1 MEPLVRST
9 QRRFPL
15 ILAIAL
21 PVLLLMGA
29 RTAFGSELYMVELPM
44 AESFRPDSTMSSST
58 RALQRHAIQMSQ
70 DRVMQ
75 ALATKPYGVHR
86 RFKTIPFL
94 SLELSE
100 EQAADLVAAG
110 LVTRAY
116 VPPMVYPSLSQSI
129 PNIGADGAHSA
140 GFDGSGQV
148 IVIMDTGLDANHSAF
163 GGRVVT
169 EACFTSTQS
178 CPNGGNTMF
187 GPGAAQPCVWNP
199 GACIHG
205 THVAG
210 IAAGGGPMPGVA
222 PGAGIIGVQVFSN
235 SGGQP
240 AGQFADILAGLEWVL
255 EQAASYP
262 IAAVNLSLGTGPR
275 TPPCDSAFPAI
286 EAAFANLVA
295 AGIAPVVASGNS
307 SSATGLGSPACLSS
321 AVSVGCSTDSDA
333 ICGFSNSAPALDL
346 LAPGS
351 GITAPLPNEGTGTL
365 SGTSMSA
372 PHVSGA
378 IALLFQRGA
387 VTTVDEAVSALATS
401 GEPLLDTRNG
411 TITPRIQ
418 VDAALGLDPVQGG
431 PCIACAPTCEGAPTT
446 GDEDGDGEIDAND
459 RCSSTSPAAL
469 VDDSGCSISQ
479 FCALYDPTARGGRR
493 ECRHADWK
501 NDRAIGRGMDCYV
514 DKAGTGFDL
523 TDDRCVPR

>member
-110 LVTRAY
+110 LATRAY
-116 VPPMVYPSLSQSI
+116 VPPMVYPSLGQSI
-129 PNIGADGAHSA
+129 PNTGTGEAHSI

-210 IAAGGGPMPGVA
+210 IAAGGGAMPGVA

-321 AVSVGCSTDSDA
+321 AVSVGCSTDNDA

-351 GITAPLPNEGTGTL
+351 GITAPLPN
-365 SGTSMSA
+365 
-372 PHVSGA
+372 
-378 IALLFQRGA
+378 
-387 VTTVDEAVSALATS
+387 
-401 GEPLLDTRNG
+401 
-411 TITPRIQ
+411 
-418 VDAALGLDPVQGG
+418 
-431 PCIACAPTCEGAPTT
+431 
-446 GDEDGDGEIDAND
+446 
-459 RCSSTSPAAL
+459 
-469 VDDSGCSISQ
+469 
-479 FCALYDPTARGGRR
+479 
-493 ECRHADWK
+493 
-501 NDRAIGRGMDCYV
+501 
-514 DKAGTGFDL
+514 
-523 TDDRCVPR
+523 